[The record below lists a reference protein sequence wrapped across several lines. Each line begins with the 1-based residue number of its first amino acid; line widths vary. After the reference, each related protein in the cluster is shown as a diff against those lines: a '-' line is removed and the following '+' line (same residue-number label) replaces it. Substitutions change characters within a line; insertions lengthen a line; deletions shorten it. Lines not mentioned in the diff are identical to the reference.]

1 MTGAH
6 ARAGLVPSGLDGHT
20 VVAADVNAA
29 ATMVAAY
36 PAPFLVAVS
45 TVVSTATPIPPF
57 AIAAACTASP
67 VAAAVPAAI
76 AADPAAAIAAT
87 FPTTL
92 ASTTFTDTR
101 SNRLASCAH

>member
-1 MTGAH
+1 
-6 ARAGLVPSGLDGHT
+6 
-20 VVAADVNAA
+20 
-29 ATMVAAY
+29 MVAAY
-36 PAPFLVAVS
+36 PAPFLAAVS

-57 AIAAACTASP
+57 AIAAACIAAPVAACIAACIAAPVAACIAAP

-76 AADPAAAIAAT
+76 AADPAVAIAAT

-92 ASTTFTDTR
+92 TSTTFTDNR